1 VIRQQHERT
10 TILSLGTKPTSPH
23 KPVRS
28 GNEGLAPIPA
38 DARPLKGHIDVTA
51 ALTSEPNSVPAS
63 QPEAKGGVADNG

>member
-1 VIRQQHERT
+1 VIIDNSKGPL
-10 TILSLGTKPTSPH
+10 ILSLGTKPTSPH

-51 ALTSEPNSVPAS
+51 ALISEPNSVPAS